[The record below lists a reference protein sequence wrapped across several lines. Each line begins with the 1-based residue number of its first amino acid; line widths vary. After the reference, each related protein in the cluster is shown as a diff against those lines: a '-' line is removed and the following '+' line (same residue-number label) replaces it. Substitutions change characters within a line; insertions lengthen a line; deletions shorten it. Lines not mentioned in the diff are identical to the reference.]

1 MVAQYNL
8 AVMLDKGEGIKANK
22 PQAAA
27 LYRAAA
33 EQGMDIAILPHA
45 KVLDQLQKPV
55 AAYRRYLEAAEKGS
69 VEAQYVVG
77 LRQLGG
83 LGVEADPAA
92 GMERIKAT
100 AEAGYPK
107 AALFYGVGLLQ
118 GQHGLEIDKEAGLA
132 MVTKAAETGYIP
144 AIMDLALIYD
154 TGNGVEQDRTQAL
167 AYFEVAAKLGNPVA
181 MNAVGER
188 LLMGV
193 GIEANP
199 AASLD
204 FFVAAIQAKNPM
216 AMYNMGQIYES
227 GIAGEANL
235 EEAVKLYRAAVDLG
249 VPQAQDKL
257 VRACEGQSFPACFR
271 R

>member
-1 MVAQYNL
+1 
-8 AVMLDKGEGIKANK
+8 MLF
-22 PQAAA
+22 
-27 LYRAAA
+27 R
-33 EQGMDIAILPHA
+33 
-45 KVLDQLQKPV
+45 
-55 AAYRRYLEAAEKGS
+55 S
-69 VEAQYVVG
+69 
-77 LRQLGG
+77 
-83 LGVEADPAA
+83 
-92 GMERIKAT
+92 
-100 AEAGYPK
+100 
-107 AALFYGVGLLQ
+107 
-118 GQHGLEIDKEAGLA
+118 
-132 MVTKAAETGYIP
+132 ETGYIP